1 MNNDKIKP
9 IPLTFK
15 NNAEEIEL
23 YKWIKEKSKIVGQ
36 ANFIKDVLYKKMKE
50 DKAAR

>member
-1 MNNDKIKP
+1 MVDEKMTP

-15 NNAEEIEL
+15 NNSEEREL
-23 YKWIKEKSKIVGQ
+23 YKWIKEESKIVGQ